1 VFEHLVLPVLEEK
14 CNKCHNADKS
24 KGDLRLDT
32 HEMVMKGGETEG
44 NVVPGKP
51 DTSLLIARIKL
62 PEDDDEHMP
71 PEGKPQISPEELALL
86 SWWIEQGASN
96 TTTVKDAQL
105 PPETQSLVQK
115 LLAPL

>member
-1 VFEHLVLPVLEEK
+1 
-14 CNKCHNADKS
+14 
-24 KGDLRLDT
+24 
-32 HEMVMKGGETEG
+32 MVMKGGETEG

-96 TTTVKDAQL
+96 TTTVKEAQL